1 MPHFVYMLRC
11 AKDRI
16 YTGYTTHCAGKGAS
30 FTRAFPPIAIL
41 KVFRLER
48 KTEALS
54 LEARIKR
61 CSRAQK
67 EEFVQLP
74 EGTLP
79 DIPKKPK
86 KHKKQRRGMDC
97 FACKQARN
105 DGGKGS
111 AMQRN
116 GHRDGRTGS
125 AKQRDGRRDG
135 GAKPAK
141 KKTGKGKKK

>member
-16 YTGYTTHCAGKGAS
+16 YTGYTTDVAARYAKHCAGKGAS
-30 FTRAFPPIAIL
+30 FTRAFPPLEIL
-41 KVFRLER
+41 KVFTIHD
-48 KTEALS
+48 KSVALS

-86 KHKKQRRGMDC
+86 KHKKQRRRMDC

-105 DGGKGS
+105 DGGS
-111 AMQRN
+111 
-116 GHRDGRTGS
+116 
-125 AKQRDGRRDG
+125 
-135 GAKPAK
+135 
-141 KKTGKGKKK
+141 GKGKKK